1 MELVGKAIDVVKDSG
16 YVLKQELPTY
26 IKVFGLEESVGLF
39 VHGFEVKSSPDV
51 LQDNSSECGLDITG
65 SPLKC
70 SFAVDEESK
79 PLHTCENWLGEEADY
94 CPLAQQEA
102 RLLLRKYTKNYCKD
116 HVDCPELWV
125 LTKGNPVLHAVELVQ
140 GWWSRT
146 LVTQCGSKYL
156 IDVDISSLVNK
167 HTSIARMPDVKPKCH
182 VVATCDVNTNM
193 NSIHENSENTNVTV
207 KLKWNQP
214 VKKPP
219 HDTTA
224 VINITCDAGSNAN
237 RLWQHLM
244 LLHDWV
250 KSLKSIRV
258 SGGHDVELPG
268 SGSVIDR
275 LNDFEFMN
283 TPSRGSAPTNVSDA
297 VTDNSSVP
305 LDGTDKLWLILSD
318 CSNQIELKQCF
329 SIFFGCVLS
338 KKINPYVRPTNCTT
352 AARIIKELISG
363 ERETVPE
370 LLGNECV
377 EIIIEMGMEK
387 LVNEYLHIFL
397 STNLLTP
404 KQMKQGLIFS
414 GRISDVDN
422 CMTWLAKR
430 HAALELLVVAERWL
444 LLDRDY
450 LSTLAVD
457 AVVFCDSTVHSLE
470 DLLIKPTIKMHTA
483 VNMALVLQSLNSEFL
498 HFGLSLTSENKCL
511 KVKSMFVFTKSPI
524 FPEKV
529 SYKEDTLDLSSD
541 CESYNC
547 YELLRISDK
556 VF

>member
-39 VHGFEVKSSPDV
+39 VHGLEVKSSPDV

-102 RLLLRKYTKNYCKD
+102 RLLLCKYTKNYCKD
-116 HVDCPELWV
+116 HVDRPELWV

-156 IDVDISSLVNK
+156 IDVDVSSLVNK
-167 HTSIARMPDVKPKCH
+167 HTSIARMPDVK
-182 VVATCDVNTNM
+182 
-193 NSIHENSENTNVTV
+193 
-207 KLKWNQP
+207 
-214 VKKPP
+214 
-219 HDTTA
+219 
-224 VINITCDAGSNAN
+224 NITCDAGCNAN

-268 SGSVIDR
+268 RGNVIDR
-275 LNDFEFMN
+275 LNDFEFVN

-338 KKINPYVRPTNCTT
+338 KKINPYVRPTNSTT

-377 EIIIEMGMEK
+377 EIIIEMGLEK

-430 HAALELLVVAERWL
+430 HAALELLVAAERWL

-457 AVVFCDSTVHSLE
+457 AIVFCDSTVHSLE
-470 DLLIKPTIKMHTA
+470 DLLIKPTIKMLTT
-483 VNMALVLQSLNSEFL
+483 VDMALVLQSLNSEFL

>member
-1 MELVGKAIDVVKDSG
+1 MDKATEVVKDGG
-16 YVLKQELPTY
+16 YVLKLGLPTY
-26 IKVFGLEESVGLF
+26 IKAFGLEESVGLF
-39 VHGFEVKSSPDV
+39 VHDTEVKSSPRV
-51 LQDNSSECGLDITG
+51 SQDISSACGLDITG
-65 SPLKC
+65 SPLEC
-70 SFAVDEESK
+70 SLAVDDENK
-79 PLHTCENWLGEEADY
+79 LLHTSTNWLCEEADY
-94 CPLAQQEA
+94 LPLTQEAA
-102 RLLLRKYTKNYCKD
+102 RLLLRKYTRNYCKD
-116 HVDCPELWV
+116 RLDCPELWV
-125 LTKGNPVLHAVELVQ
+125 LSKGNPVLHAVELVQ

-146 LVTQCGSKYL
+146 LVTQCEPKNLS
-156 IDVDISSLVNK
+156 DVDVSSLVNK
-167 HTSIARMPDVKPKCH
+167 HTSVARMPDVKPKCQ
-182 VVATCDVNTNM
+182 VIATCDVNTNM
-193 NSIHENSENTNVTV
+193 NAIHDNIENTNVTV

-214 VKKPP
+214 MKKPP
-219 HDTTA
+219 HDTKA
-224 VINITCDAGSNAN
+224 VININCDAGSNAN
-237 RLWQHLM
+237 SLWQHLM
-244 LLHDWV
+244 LLHEWV
-250 KSLKSIRV
+250 KSLKSVRV
-258 SGGHDVELPG
+258 SGGRDVKLPG
-268 SGSVIDR
+268 SGNVMER
-275 LNDFEFMN
+275 LNDNEFMN
-283 TPSRGSAPTNVSDA
+283 TPCRGSAPTSVYDA

-305 LDGTDKLWLILSD
+305 LDGTDKLWLIISD

-329 SIFFGCVLS
+329 SIFFGSVLS
-338 KKINPYVRPTNCTT
+338 KQVNPYVRPTNCTT

-377 EIIIEMGMEK
+377 EIIIEIGLEK

-404 KQMKQGLIFS
+404 SQMKQGLTFS

-430 HAALELLVVAERWL
+430 HAALELLVAAEKWL

-450 LSTLAVD
+450 LSMLAVD

-470 DLLIKPTIKMHTA
+470 DLINKPTINMHTTVDMA
-483 VNMALVLQSLNSEFL
+483 VVLQSLNSEFL

-529 SYKEDTLDLSSD
+529 SHEEVSDTTLVQPSD
-541 CESYNC
+541 CDSYNY